1 MRGQEPTIRDI
12 NLNLEELVLPLNLL
26 SDEDEPPVGDDSVAE
41 EEQRLFRVDTSCA
54 NCETGIRV
62 IVYATESGARRLF
75 DLLLE
80 ELSFV
85 CPGCARS
92 SVRHGRSH

>member
-12 NLNLEELVLPLNLL
+12 DLNLEELVLPVNLL
-26 SDEDEPPVGDDSVAE
+26 SDEDEPPVDDDSVAE
-41 EEQRLFRVDTSCA
+41 EEQRLFRIDTSCA

-62 IVYATESGARRLF
+62 IIHSTDSAARQLF

-92 SVRHGRSH
+92 AVRHGRSH

>member
-12 NLNLEELVLPLNLL
+12 NLNLEELVLPANLL
-26 SDEDEPPVGDDSVAE
+26 SDEDEPPVDDVSVAE
-41 EEQRLFRVDTSCA
+41 EERQLFRVDTSCA

-62 IVYATESGARRLF
+62 IVYSTNSGVRRLF

-80 ELSFV
+80 DLSFV

-92 SVRHGRSH
+92 SVRHGRSN